1 MEVVYVVDKLPFYE
15 DLLTID
21 PVFITSDN
29 NFNKMYQKD
38 NYQSMNIC
46 VDDTINSI
54 KSEGNLLKTIQMI
67 IVIMIIIF
75 GFINLSNILNANLLL
90 RSREFGILRAVG
102 IKKKKLQSIL
112 VIEGIIYGVI
122 GSSVGMIVSLIF
134 DLIIS
139 IVNYS
144 ITNEWKFSYPIIS
157 VMIVIILNILLSART
172 MKKAFRR
179 YKDKQIVDLI
189 SNIE

>member
-1 MEVVYVVDKLPFYE
+1 MVDKLPFYE